1 MEFEVSR
8 EDGAG
13 HVRISGEVD
22 LSVADD
28 LATALRIAGSDG
40 GDVVVD
46 LSELSF
52 MDSSGVEVLQDAA
65 RALRG
70 GQRLV
75 VDHPT
80 GIVAKVLRMTE
91 SRFDRHAE
99 SVVIRWDHEQQ
110 SSSKPGE
117 SIEEEVSLLPSCR

>member
-8 EDGAG
+8 EEGVG

-52 MDSSGVEVLQDAA
+52 MDSSGVDVLQAA
-65 RALRG
+65 AHALRG
-70 GQRLV
+70 GRRLV

-91 SRFDRHAE
+91 SRFDGLADT
-99 SVVIRWDHEQQ
+99 VVIRWEDEQQ
-110 SSSKPGE
+110 SSSSAETINEDPTVLTAG
-117 SIEEEVSLLPSCR
+117 R